1 MLATRRS
8 RVRSPAFAL
17 FLGKLF
23 SHVCLYHQFG
33 TGQAAVMPCGWE
45 GNRRP
50 CVTDTLA
57 GIVYVAVHK
66 FCVHVERAQICV
78 CIYYLNRKPAYGG
91 A

>member
-1 MLATRRS
+1 MLGLVAIRLRRYACDS
-8 RVRSPAFAL
+8 KVTCSIPGLCA

-50 CVTDTLA
+50 CVTDCSGLFTYWLMA
-57 GIVYVAVHK
+57 
-66 FCVHVERAQICV
+66 
-78 CIYYLNRKPAYGG
+78 
-91 A
+91 